1 MSRFTPI
8 ARAALIGLA
17 VAGMGASAASA
28 AQADV
33 SAKAAKP
40 ARQCFYLSDW
50 RGWTAPDRNTLYM
63 KVRGRDVYR
72 VDLAYGTSQ
81 LTSPGVHLVSVVR
94 GPDSVCGP
102 LDLDLRVGDGF
113 GMPIPIRAKAITK
126 LTPEEIKA
134 LPKKYQ
140 P

>member
-1 MSRFTPI
+1 MSRII
-8 ARAALIGLA
+8 ARSALIGIALA
-17 VAGMGASAASA
+17 GALGMAGAAA
-28 AQADV
+28 AQGDAP
-33 SAKAAKP
+33 AKAVKP

-50 RGWTAPDRNTLYM
+50 RGWSAPDRNTLYM
-63 KVRGRDVYR
+63 KVRNRDVYR
-72 VDLAYGTSQ
+72 VDLAFGTSQ

-113 GMPIPIRAKAITK
+113 GMPIPIRAKSITK
-126 LTPEEIKA
+126 LTPEQVEA
-134 LPKKYQ
+134 LPKKDR

>member
-1 MSRFTPI
+1 MSNHI

-17 VAGMGASAASA
+17 LAGMSVSAASA
-28 AQADV
+28 QGDAP
-33 SAKAAKP
+33 AKTAKP

-50 RGWTAPDRNTLYM
+50 RGWSAPNKDTLYL
-63 KVRGRDVYR
+63 KVRNREVYR
-72 VDLAYGTSQ
+72 VDLAYGSNQ
-81 LTSPGVHLVSVVR
+81 LTWPGTHLVSVVR

-102 LDLDLRVGDGF
+102 NDLDLRVGDGF

-126 LTPEEIKA
+126 MTPEQIAA
-134 LPKKYQ
+134 LPKKDR

>member
-1 MSRFTPI
+1 MSKITHI

-17 VAGMGASAASA
+17 LVGMGATAASA
-28 AQADV
+28 AEGDAP
-33 SAKAAKP
+33 AKAVKP

-50 RGWTAPDRNTLYM
+50 RGWSAPNKDTLYL
-63 KVRGRDVYR
+63 KVRNREVYR
-72 VDLAYGTSQ
+72 VDLAYGSNQ
-81 LTSPGVHLVSVVR
+81 LTWPGTHLVSIVR

-102 LDLDLRVGDGF
+102 NDLDLRVGDGF

-126 LTPEEIKA
+126 LTPEQIAA
-134 LPKKYQ
+134 LPKKER